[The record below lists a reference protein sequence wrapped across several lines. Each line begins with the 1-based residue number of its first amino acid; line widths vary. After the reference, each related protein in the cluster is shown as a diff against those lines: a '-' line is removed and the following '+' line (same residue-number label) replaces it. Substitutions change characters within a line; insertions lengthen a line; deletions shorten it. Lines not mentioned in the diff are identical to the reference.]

1 MVMSVKKLPSL
12 LLLSLLLL
20 FLLAACGEPPNSF
33 VKSTNNELAY
43 LSWND
48 NNGQLSG
55 ALIDNRQDAL
65 NGTSTENLPI
75 TGTLQNNHV
84 TISAGP
90 LPALTGDIDSN
101 NHLQAASADS
111 SGHSQQVTWYV
122 VNQQD
127 YNSLVTVFN
136 AHMKLANLMQKV
148 NQALLPPPQR
158 ELDSSSAAADS
169 QVQADQSNIKNNDSL
184 IQNLS
189 RPYGCFGASAG
200 LPQPSD
206 NFQLADNAKNLTF
219 ATLNNDLQ
227 SVQQQWN
234 TVKNMSIPSINIP
247 MPWRITQQQIDK
259 LVSQVSTVKQQTVAQ
274 INADQQQLDQLKAK
288 YTSQVNQ
295 YNQTYEQV
303 CRGK

>member
-1 MVMSVKKLPSL
+1 MSVKKLPSL

-33 VKSTNNELAY
+33 VKSTNNELAF

-55 ALIDNRQDAL
+55 TLIDNKQDSL
-65 NGTSTENLPI
+65 KGTSTENLPI

-84 TISAGP
+84 TISAGSFP
-90 LPALTGDIDSN
+90 VLTGDIDSN

-136 AHMKLANLMQKV
+136 ADMKLANLIQEL
-148 NQALLPPPQR
+148 NQEIQPNSTGRAS
-158 ELDSSSAAADS
+158 DSFPEAADS
-169 QVQADQSNIKNNDSL
+169 QVQVDQSIIDSNDSL
-184 IQNLS
+184 I
-189 RPYGCFGASAG
+189 RGGGCFALFS
-200 LPQPSD
+200 PPSD
-206 NFQLADNAKNLTF
+206 NFQLTDNAKNPTF
-219 ATLNNDLQ
+219 AETNTHLQ
-227 SVQQQWN
+227 SIQQQWN

-259 LVSQVSTVKQQTVAQ
+259 LVSQVSTLKQQTAAK
-274 INADQQQLDQLKAK
+274 IKADQQQLDQLKAK
-288 YTSQVNQ
+288 YTSQVK
-295 YNQTYEQV
+295 TYKQV
-303 CRGK
+303 CPGR